1 MLTWGLFPGST
12 DFVDGKKSPG
22 EISELVGW
30 TFDEVNWEET
40 TLLDSGVAIG
50 VTVVGVIMEIVEEKM
65 MSDDGTTLLEAGVP
79 MEFVG
84 LIVEMVEEEMVTND
98 RTTLLEAGVPIEVV
112 GVIME
117 IIEVEIV
124 TDDGMWNN
132 CTDAVVV
139 LCRP

>member
-1 MLTWGLFPGST
+1 MLTWGLFPGSI
-12 DFVDGKKSPG
+12 DFVDGTKATG
-22 EISELVGW
+22 EISEPVGW
-30 TFDEVNWEET
+30 TFDEVDWEE

-50 VTVVGVIMEIVEEKM
+50 VTVVGVIMEIVEEEM

-79 MEFVG
+79 MEVVG

-98 RTTLLEAGVPIEVV
+98 GTTLLEAGVPIEVV

-117 IIEVEIV
+117 MIEVEIV
-124 TDDGMWNN
+124 TDDGLWNN